1 MNQDHLV
8 VSNPDQPPVVATRR
22 DDGGIWISNAH
33 GDVISLD
40 QPAAEKLSAF
50 ISGRA
55 CIQRHSVT
63 PAKAKLARVN
73 G

>member
-1 MNQDHLV
+1 MTDELIISDQTRIRPLV
-8 VSNPDQPPVVATRR
+8 VQRR
-22 DDGGIWISNAH
+22 EDGSIVIHGSSMLILSAH
-33 GDVISLD
+33 E
-40 QPAAEKLSAF
+40 AEKLSAF

-63 PAKAKLARVN
+63 PAKAKLARVD